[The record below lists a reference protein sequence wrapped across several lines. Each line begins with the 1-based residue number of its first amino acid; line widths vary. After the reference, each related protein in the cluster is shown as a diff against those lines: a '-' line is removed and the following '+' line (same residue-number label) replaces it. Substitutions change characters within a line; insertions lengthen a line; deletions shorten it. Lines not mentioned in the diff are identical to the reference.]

1 MKALKGILAGSL
13 LLLVL
18 GFASSAKA
26 NAVSGTLTLTDC
38 GGGGSGC
45 PAATY
50 TFTITNNSATLT
62 INITGAVNSTND
74 QITGVNLGF
83 VPSSSISGLSVTGPN
98 AGWTSS
104 TGSLS
109 NNGCGGNSGAF
120 VCSDGSITISQGGSY
135 QWTWNFSA
143 LSNATINGIDVASVH
158 IGANYGPHNGLI
170 VSQTGATTVT
180 PEPASLLLLGTGLL
194 TMGGIIRRRLGA

>member
-1 MKALKGILAGSL
+1 MKALKGILAAGL
-13 LLLVL
+13 LLIAL

-26 NAVSGTLTLTDC
+26 DAVSGTLALTGC
-38 GGGGSGC
+38 GGGVSGC

-50 TFTITNNSATLT
+50 TFTITNNSAILT

-74 QITGVNLGF
+74 EITGVDLGF
-83 VPSSSISGLSVTGPN
+83 VPSSAISGLSVTGPN
-98 AGWTSS
+98 AGWASA

-109 NNGCGGNSGAF
+109 NSGCGGNNGAF
-120 VCSDGSITISQGGSY
+120 ICADGLITISQGGTY

-143 LSNATINGIDVASVH
+143 LSNATIDGLDVAGVH

-194 TMGGIIRRRLGA
+194 AMGGVIRRKLGA

>member
-1 MKALKGILAGSL
+1 MKALKGILAGGL

-18 GFASSAKA
+18 GFASSAQA
-26 NAVSGTLTLTDC
+26 SAVSGTLTLTDC
-38 GGGGSGC
+38 GGGQSGC

-74 QITGVNLGF
+74 ELTGVNLGF
-83 VPSSSISGLSVTGPN
+83 VPSNSISGLSVTGPN
-98 AGWTSS
+98 AGWAST

-109 NNGCGGNSGAF
+109 NAGCGGNSGAF
-120 VCSDGSITISQGGSY
+120 VCADGLVSIAQGGSY

-143 LSNATINGIDVASVH
+143 LSDAVINGIDVAGVH

-170 VSQTGATTVT
+170 VSQTGASTVV

-194 TMGGIIRRRLGA
+194 TMGGIIRRKLGA

>member
-38 GGGGSGC
+38 GGQSGC

-62 INITGAVNSTND
+62 INITGAVNSNND
-74 QITGVNLGF
+74 EITGVDLGF
-83 VPSSSISGLSVTGPN
+83 VPSNSLSGVSVTGPN
-98 AGWTSS
+98 SGWASS

-120 VCSDGSITISQGGSY
+120 VCADGSITIVQGGSY

-170 VSQTGATTVT
+170 VSQTGASTVV

-194 TMGGIIRRRLGA
+194 TMGGLIRRKLGA